1 MNSRAS
7 EKSLSNYRF
16 KFKNRY
22 LIFAGFEEGG
32 LGLRTLETN
41 DPPTDGNGWVIFGL
55 IIFCFAILGSVGF
68 FFKERIIRYK
78 VTRQDKKEK

>member
-1 MNSRAS
+1 MVRPMTKYQF
-7 EKSLSNYRF
+7 ELR
-16 KFKNRY
+16 NRY
-22 LIFAGFEEGG
+22 FIFAGIEEGG

-41 DPPTDGNGWVIFGL
+41 DPPTNGNGWVIFCL
-55 IIFCFAILGSVGF
+55 IIFCFTILVSVGF